1 MNKDKFSTKEAI
13 NQSIVGFNNGR
24 SPNTGM
30 QVVRFCDVTL
40 RDGQQQLTNEVTTGQ
55 RIEVFDA
62 IVDTGVD
69 RIEIGH
75 LGNKTSDQVL
85 AKELVGHIARKER
98 EDSRYENVKIQ
109 VLFGSQADLI
119 TEGAGVLKQAY
130 MENYGDNWQQ
140 IMNDKVVVHVYDRLD
155 TALTSASSEP
165 YDQEESAYR
174 VFMASQKALEAGFTN
189 FSVSGEA
196 TTAVTPE
203 QAIEYYRFITANLL
217 NSGAQSVNINLA
229 NTYGFSAGY
238 LWNTAT
244 LDIFNRAVKYGF
256 NDQVTTSIHT
266 HNDVNSA
273 TEFSLS
279 AITAGF
285 DRVEG
290 THIGMGERSGNVASV
305 DVMARLIEKSR
316 DTEILTNTQE
326 SPIAKLLANFVT
338 SQVVMVDQS
347 IVDNIA
353 NWYKSGE
360 KIAEIFGEHAY
371 YRWKRTSL
379 GSPYAHDNGSGP
391 HDQIMAASV
400 TSPVEH
406 RADSSYEWNL
416 MVNNI
421 MGRPDTEDMAI
432 GEPKAVDRV
441 TVGNYAGGGKTKA
454 IKEGTLIRAKD
465 GEIEQARM
473 EFTKQKMAIISKLLG
488 GVTIYS

>member
-1 MNKDKFSTKEAI
+1 MNKDKYSTKEAI
-13 NQSIVGFNNGR
+13 NQSIVNYNNGR
-24 SPNTGM
+24 SPINGT
-30 QVVRFCDVTL
+30 QIIRFCDVTL
-40 RDGQQQLTNEVTTGQ
+40 RDGQQQLTNVVTTGQ
-55 RIEVFDA
+55 RVEVFDA

-85 AKELVGHIARKER
+85 AKELVGHIAKKEK
-98 EDSRYENVKIQ
+98 EDSRFESIKIQ
-109 VLFGSQADLI
+109 VLFGSQEDLI
-119 TEGAGVLKQAY
+119 AEGAEVLKRAY
-130 MENYGDNWQQ
+130 MENYGDKWQQ

-155 TALTSASSEP
+155 PALTSASSEP
-165 YDQEESAYR
+165 YDQEESANR
-174 VFMASQKALEAGFTN
+174 VFLAANKALEAGFSN

-196 TTAVTPE
+196 ATAVNPE
-203 QAIEYYRFITANLL
+203 EAINYYRFITTNIL
-217 NSGAQSVNINLA
+217 NNGAQSVNINLA
-229 NTYGFSAGY
+229 NTYGFSSGY

-244 LDIFNRAVKYGF
+244 LDIFNRAVKYGY
-256 NDQVTTSIHT
+256 DGKVTTSIHT

-305 DVMARLIEKSR
+305 DVMSRLIEKAR
-316 DTEILTNTQE
+316 DSEILSNTQE

-347 IVDNIA
+347 IVDNIG
-353 NWYKSGE
+353 NWYKTGE
-360 KIAEIFGEHAY
+360 KIAEIFGDHAD

-400 TSPVEH
+400 TSPVKH

-416 MVNNI
+416 AVNNI

-432 GEPKAVDRV
+432 GEPTAVDSV

-454 IKEGTLIRAKD
+454 IKEGTLIRASED
-465 GEIEQARM
+465 QIQQARM
-473 EFTKQKMAIISKLLG
+473 EFTKQKMAIISRLLG